1 MVPKNKVVIT
11 VTGIVLVA
19 LFWIY
24 WVSVNPMDEKAMV
37 KFISVQEVLQ
47 TENYER
53 VRIGGIVEDGSIIL
67 SSTNKLEVVF
77 TLKEGDSFLPVEFIG
92 TRPDLFKNGAEV
104 IVEGLYQEG
113 SFHADILQTK
123 CASRYEGDLRDPS
136 FYNLDEIEICPQFL
150 AVFPSAS
157 LLVLGFYLKYYYH
170 YTLGLMII
178 GFSLQG
184 DVWRLSFQC
193 SL

>member
-11 VTGIVLVA
+11 VTGIALVA

-24 WVSVNPMDEKAMV
+24 WVSINPMDEKAMV

-47 TENYER
+47 SKNHER
-53 VRIGGIVEDGSIIL
+53 VRIGGIVAYGSIIL

-92 TRPDLFKNGAEV
+92 SRPDLFKNGAEV

-113 SFHADILQTK
+113 SFHADMLQTK
-123 CASRYEGDLRDPS
+123 CASRYEGDLRDAS
-136 FYNLDEIEICPQFL
+136 FYNLDEIEI
-150 AVFPSAS
+150 
-157 LLVLGFYLKYYYH
+157 
-170 YTLGLMII
+170 
-178 GFSLQG
+178 
-184 DVWRLSFQC
+184 
-193 SL
+193 

>member
-11 VTGIVLVA
+11 VTGIALIA

-47 TENYER
+47 SKNHER
-53 VRIGGIVEDGSIIL
+53 VRIGGIVADGSIIL

-92 TRPDLFKNGAEV
+92 TRPDLFRNGAEV

-123 CASRYEGDLRDPS
+123 CASRYDD
-136 FYNLDEIEICPQFL
+136 
-150 AVFPSAS
+150 S
-157 LLVLGFYLKYYYH
+157 LY
-170 YTLGLMII
+170 
-178 GFSLQG
+178 Q
-184 DVWRLSFQC
+184 R
-193 SL
+193 

>member
-11 VTGIVLVA
+11 VTGIALVA

-47 TENYER
+47 SKNHER
-53 VRIGGIVEDGSIIL
+53 VRIGGIVADGSIIL
-67 SSTNKLEVVF
+67 SSTNRLEVVF
-77 TLKEGDSFLPVEFIG
+77 TLKEGDLFLPVEFIG

-113 SFHADILQTK
+113 SFYADILQTK
-123 CASRYEGDLRDPS
+123 CASRYEGDLRDAS
-136 FYNLDEIEICPQFL
+136 FYNLDEIEI
-150 AVFPSAS
+150 
-157 LLVLGFYLKYYYH
+157 
-170 YTLGLMII
+170 
-178 GFSLQG
+178 
-184 DVWRLSFQC
+184 
-193 SL
+193 

>member
-1 MVPKNKVVIT
+1 MAGSCSFLILTDLIIIYGTENKIVIT
-11 VTGIVLVA
+11 VTGFTLVA

-24 WVSVNPMDEKAMV
+24 WVSVNPIDEKAMV
-37 KFISVQEVLQ
+37 KFISVQEILQ
-47 TENYER
+47 TENNER
-53 VRIGGIVEDGSIIL
+53 VRIGGVVADGSITL

-123 CASRYEGDLRDPS
+123 CASRYEGDLRDAS
-136 FYNLDEIEICPQFL
+136 SYNLYEIEI
-150 AVFPSAS
+150 
-157 LLVLGFYLKYYYH
+157 
-170 YTLGLMII
+170 
-178 GFSLQG
+178 
-184 DVWRLSFQC
+184 
-193 SL
+193 